1 MPGMKLLFRWLIST
15 VTLMVVAH
23 FVQGFHV
30 NGFVAA
36 LLAAL
41 VLGLVNATLGSLM
54 RLLTLPLTFLTL
66 GLFLIVV
73 NAVMLKVAA
82 YFTPGFTV
90 DSWKAA
96 LIGAIC
102 VSVISGFL
110 HWIIG
115 DKRQDERRQ
124 S

>member
-1 MPGMKLLFRWLIST
+1 MRLLLRWLVST
-15 VTLMVVAH
+15 VALLVVAH
-23 FVQGFHV
+23 FVTGFHV
-30 NGFVAA
+30 NGFLSA

-41 VLGLVNATLGSLM
+41 VLGLVNATLGSLLK
-54 RLLTLPLTFLTL
+54 LLTLPLTFLTL

-82 YFTPGFTV
+82 YFTPGFSV

-96 LIGAIC
+96 FIGAIC

-115 DKRQDERRQ
+115 DKRREERRA
-124 S
+124 